1 MSENQHHTNDA
12 SRDEVS
18 VFKKS
23 AFLIYVTLISGAAR
37 FGLTVARARKSAPKD
52 VNSLN
57 AEGTKL
63 ALKALGYGTAI
74 SVTGCGLLTFGVAK
88 ALGVSS
94 VSHIYHVFFLSFVE
108 ETFAE
113 FSFQTPPPLFSY
125 TKLKF
130 V

>member
-12 SRDEVS
+12 SKDEVS

-23 AFLIYVTLISGAAR
+23 AFLIYVTLISGAAG

-94 VSHIYHVFFLSFVE
+94 VSHIYYVFFY
-108 ETFAE
+108 
-113 FSFQTPPPLFSY
+113 PLWK
-125 TKLKF
+125 KLLQNLVFKLHHHCF
-130 V
+130 IY